1 MYSLCSSSQL
11 CNRLWETF
19 HQQHFGGKGVFVYPL
34 PLRLSHGGRSPFFL
48 SLCWER
54 ISKWA
59 SRGGKASGAVPGPR
73 RLSDALIIRLP
84 SIPSHT
90 PHSAAAPIWPA
101 FYPSLA
107 LVSSRFTY
115 PYVCVHASRLLSVWR
130 EWEGVFVAEGLAEPL
145 RELAPISSKETAVE
159 VSFARAISNPACW
172 TSQYSFFVIKHNK
185 AGKLLQVHQWNLYNF
200 NLCIKCACF

>member
-1 MYSLCSSSQL
+1 MTFYSCIKSGLSDKDTEVTLDVKNDVLCFFVYSLCSSSQL

-19 HQQHFGGKGVFVYPL
+19 HQQHFAGKGVFVYPL

-54 ISKWA
+54 FPNERAGVARPLVLCPAPS
-59 SRGGKASGAVPGPR
+59 

-101 FYPSLA
+101 FYPSFSTSIITIYLSIR
-107 LVSSRFTY
+107 LCERFTAAQRMKR
-115 PYVCVHASRLLSVWR
+115 V
-130 EWEGVFVAEGLAEPL
+130 GGGLCGWG
-145 RELAPISSKETAVE
+145 
-159 VSFARAISNPACW
+159 ACW
-172 TSQYSFFVIKHNK
+172 AFEGTRSNFF
-185 AGKLLQVHQWNLYNF
+185 
-200 NLCIKCACF
+200 